1 MNGPLFRRIRGRA
14 AGHVITVNPQ
24 LVRNIEPTM
33 WGGSEINFSDVH
45 AITSRDPQ
53 ETVQQL
59 LEGSIRLCKM
69 PLCDRLTPRN
79 YELLCERC
87 RDKLMGVEPLRFPGE
102 GKLGPQLAT
111 GAPR

>member
-1 MNGPLFRRIRGRA
+1 VNGPLFRRIRGRA

-87 RDKLMGVEPLRFPGE
+87 RDKLMGVEPVRFPGE
-102 GKLGPQLAT
+102 GKLGPQVLAE
-111 GAPR
+111 AAL